1 MLLRIL
7 RQIIVLFFA
16 VVPILGSVPPDWANV
31 DPPQAENL
39 AVSSAPAALPQAAP
53 RQYRVAIQSGHY
65 KSNELPDELSRL
77 AENTGTAG
85 GGRTEVDLNWDV
97 SNRVAKLLR
106 AQGVLVEVL
115 PATVPTGY
123 SADAFVAIHAD
134 GNASPA
140 PRGFKISTRWS
151 SKVATQDVSLVHT
164 LTDAYRAATGLPED
178 GAVTR
183 NMRGYYAYSPRRANY
198 RTSNFTPGAI
208 VEMGYM
214 TNAAD
219 RSVLF
224 KSTDK
229 VAAGI
234 ANGIMAYLK
243 ATYGSPATDKS
254 YGFGYGVVD
263 KDINPSA
270 TPIPTPRPGSGQ
282 GFGSSRPQTGDWQVL
297 LMGKPTINIYSGPG
311 GQGPVI
317 TKVPRGQFLH
327 ATVRQGDYYQV
338 TLSDGRKGWVS
349 RYSLVTQL

>member
-1 MLLRIL
+1 
-7 RQIIVLFFA
+7 
-16 VVPILGSVPPDWANV
+16 
-31 DPPQAENL
+31 
-39 AVSSAPAALPQAAP
+39 
-53 RQYRVAIQSGHY
+53 
-65 KSNELPDELSRL
+65 
-77 AENTGTAG
+77 
-85 GGRTEVDLNWDV
+85 VDLNLDV

-123 SADAFVAIHAD
+123 SADAFIAIHAD
-134 GNASPA
+134 GNASSA

-151 SKVATQDVSLVHT
+151 SKVAVQDGQLVEM

-198 RTSNFTPGAI
+198 RVSNFTPGAI

-219 RSVLF
+219 RAVLF

-234 ANGIMAYLK
+234 ANGIVAFLK
-243 ATYGSPATDKS
+243 ATYGAPATDKA
-254 YGFGYGVVD
+254 YGFGHGVVD

-270 TPIPTPRPGSGQ
+270 TAIPTPRPGSGSS
-282 GFGSSRPQTGDWQVL
+282 FGSPRPQTGDWQVL

-317 TKVPRGQFLH
+317 AKLARDQFLR

-338 TLSDGRKGWVS
+338 TLPDGRKGWVY
-349 RYSLVTQL
+349 RNAVVVQL